1 MDTFPCL
8 QTNRFSSIVKHR
20 SFQLLA
26 VSYPYMMISLENDHY
41 STHIVLSI
49 AIEEMPILHNLTTTF
64 EADAINFDETFSQNR

>member
-1 MDTFPCL
+1 
-8 QTNRFSSIVKHR
+8 
-20 SFQLLA
+20 
-26 VSYPYMMISLENDHY
+26 MMISLENDHY